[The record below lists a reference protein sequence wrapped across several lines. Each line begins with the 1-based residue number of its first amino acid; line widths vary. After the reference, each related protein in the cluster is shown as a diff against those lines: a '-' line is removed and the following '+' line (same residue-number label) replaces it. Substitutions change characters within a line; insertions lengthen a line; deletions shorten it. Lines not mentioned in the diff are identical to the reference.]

1 MRKEMLALLK
11 RDDLTKDEIKE
22 AGLKLEKYK
31 RNNDDNTTKIN
42 IKSLNKKLC
51 F

>member
-11 RDDLTKDEIKE
+11 RDDLTKDEIRE

-31 RNNDDNTTKIN
+31 RNNDDWQ
-42 IKSLNKKLC
+42 IKLVVKRRVE
-51 F
+51 

>member
-1 MRKEMLALLK
+1 MLALLK

-31 RNNDDNTTKIN
+31 RNNDDWP
-42 IKSLNKKLC
+42 IKLVVKRRVE
-51 F
+51 

>member
-31 RNNDDNTTKIN
+31 RNNNDWHIN
-42 IKSLNKKLC
+42 LVVKRRVE
-51 F
+51 